1 MNKNKHL
8 QQCILALIC
17 VICFLQMATPS
28 SAQPAATGASAAWL
42 PTKNVEIIH
51 GSAPG
56 GSNDKRAR
64 EIEKALTETKLIP
77 TSMTV
82 VSKAGGGGYVA
93 LAYANTHA
101 GDGHYIV
108 LAGSTLISNHI
119 LGTSKLHYSELTP
132 DRKSTRLNSSHD
144 QISYAVFFLIKR
156 RQPRSTLFPYTTLFR
171 SLRVRG

>member
-1 MNKNKHL
+1 MRLRLPDLPAVDDTIMNKNKHL

-64 EIEKALTETKLIP
+64 EVEIGRAH
-77 TSMTV
+77 V
-82 VSKAGGGGYVA
+82 
-93 LAYANTHA
+93 
-101 GDGHYIV
+101 
-108 LAGSTLISNHI
+108 
-119 LGTSKLHYSELTP
+119 
-132 DRKSTRLNSSHD
+132 
-144 QISYAVFFLIKR
+144 
-156 RQPRSTLFPYTTLFR
+156 
-171 SLRVRG
+171 